1 MAEVIHHNF
10 QLVPIISR
18 FNIPLG
24 FGDKTVGEVCSM
36 NAIHPDLFVV
46 IVNAFNNPD
55 YSPTDKLDNIRL
67 YLVIDYLRK
76 SHSYFNTEKL
86 PFIEQLINQ
95 LEWDDENSR
104 KNKDT
109 LKRFFSRYRG
119 EVTEHTLNEDQE
131 IYPYILVLEECYTK
145 MLKGE
150 PFEKMNAKK
159 TIKEYRDTH
168 DELGS
173 ALLDLKNI
181 IIKYLKPAVNRNVSD
196 MILTEIFRLE
206 KDMDEHTRIED
217 TILIPVAVKMEK
229 ELKKSGYLK

>member
-24 FGDKTVGEVCSM
+24 FGDKNVEEVCTM
-36 NAIHPDLFVV
+36 NGVHPDLFVV
-46 IVNAFNNPD
+46 IVNAFNNSD
-55 YSPTDKLDNIRL
+55 YSTADKLENIRL
-67 YLVIDYLRK
+67 YMVIDYLRK
-76 SHSYFNTEKL
+76 SHLYFNTEKL
-86 PFIEQLINQ
+86 PFIEQLIDQ
-95 LEWDDENSR
+95 LEWAGENAG
-104 KNKDT
+104 KNKET
-109 LKRFFSRYRG
+109 LKRFFSRYRE

-131 IYPYILVLEECYTK
+131 IYPYILYLEECYTK

-150 PFEKMNAKK
+150 MVKPFKAKK
-159 TIKEYRDTH
+159 TIEEYRDTH

-181 IIKYLKPAVNRNVSD
+181 IIKYLQPADNRNVSD

-206 KDMDEHTRIED
+206 KDMDEHTGIED
-217 TILIPVAVKMEK
+217 SVLIPVAVKMEK